1 MNETGGRNELGI
13 GRYILQFRVLL
24 GLFLIAVTILM
35 AYWAARVRIA
45 TRFENFFPSN
55 HPNTL
60 LYRQFHIHYGGA
72 QTLALMLRVKNGD
85 IFNYTTLQKIEDI
98 TRAVNILPGVDHNEI
113 FSLASYRVAFARAL
127 PGAIVTTCYM
137 YPRIPQNR
145 QQLDELKQN
154 VFVHREPVAGLITYD
169 NKGALVAA
177 SFNEG
182 ALDYKDLFDQIQ
194 TIIHQYSDQNTEI
207 YVSGQPVISGWGY
220 YYLPRITAI
229 FIISLGLML
238 IILYLSLGHRSSW
251 WAPIITGSFSA
262 LWGLGFVSL
271 MGYNFDPVMLVI
283 PFILT
288 ARDLSHGIQWQG
300 RYYDELDR
308 LDDKILACATTTDVM
323 LPPGLLSILA
333 DIAGIIFI
341 SFGGIPAL
349 KEIGLGGAVWL
360 ASSLTMVFVFQPIF
374 MSFLPRPTIRERWL
388 SSSGQPR
395 STPIRWLIDWL
406 IRLPVTPGV
415 ARTVLLAAG
424 AAFIVW
430 GGISGQRA
438 HVGYETPGTPLY
450 RPDAK
455 VNRDTAQIGKFFP
468 TDEGWVVL
476 STPEYPN
483 PQSGLG
489 PEVLRMSDDLGAYLV
504 SRGDV
509 LAAVPFASVIK
520 PLNSMFHNGYP
531 KFIAIPT
538 GFDQSRYQK
547 VSVGIELGGNLWF
560 LFLGG
565 TAPGEMER
573 FFAHSPHMNSSCIR
587 LLLPDHTFSRL
598 NRLRDDIRTFV
609 ARRVQPDP
617 NLSHV
622 QLHYL
627 GGEAGLFL
635 AANDVL
641 KQLYFMNITFVLLVI
656 YICCSFTFR
665 SLTAGALFIISCV
678 MANFGA
684 FVYMNARGIGLT
696 IDTIPVISLGIGLG
710 VDYGIYTV
718 ARIRDE
724 VTGGASIDDSITTA
738 LRTTGAAVFS
748 TFAVMVGGILPWA
761 FSPLLFHNEMSVL
774 LIFLMGTN
782 MIAGVLI
789 LPAYIAWRHPQF
801 ITRYMQPKPPAAHA
815 ASAMGTD

>member
-1 MNETGGRNELGI
+1 MNQPGSRNELGI
-13 GRYILQFRVLL
+13 GRSILEFRVPIGLL
-24 GLFLIAVTILM
+24 LIAITLFM
-35 AYWAARVRIA
+35 GYWAARVRIA

-60 LYRQFHIHYGGA
+60 LYRQFHNHYGGA
-72 QTLALMLRVKNGD
+72 QTLALMLRVKQGD
-85 IFNYTTLQKIEDI
+85 IFNYATLQKIEDI

-113 FSLASYRVAFARAL
+113 FSLASYRVAFASAM
-127 PGAIVTTCYM
+127 PGAIITKCYM
-137 YPRIPQNR
+137 YPRIPQNQR
-145 QQLDELKQN
+145 QLDELKHN
-154 VFVHREPVAGLITYD
+154 VFVHRDPVAGLVTYD
-169 NKGALVAA
+169 NKGALVTA

-182 ALDYKDLFDQIQ
+182 ALDYQDLFNKIQ
-194 TIIHQYSDQNTEI
+194 AIVEKYSDDNTQI
-207 YVSGQPVISGWGY
+207 YLSGQPVISGWGY
-220 YYLPRITAI
+220 NYLPRITAI
-229 FIISLGLML
+229 FGTSLGLML

-271 MGYNFDPVMLVI
+271 MDYNFDPVMLVI

-300 RYYDELDR
+300 RYYNELDR
-308 LDDKILACATTTDVM
+308 LDDKVLACATTTDVM

-341 SFGGIPAL
+341 SFGGIPVL

-374 MSFLPRPTIRERWL
+374 MSFLPRPRIRDSWL
-388 SSSGQPR
+388 R
-395 STPIRWLIDWL
+395 SPGRGRSVPARRLVDWL
-406 IRLPVTPGV
+406 VRLPVTPGA
-415 ARTVLLAAG
+415 ARTALLVGG

-430 GGISGQRA
+430 GAISGQRA

-455 VNRDTAQIGKFFP
+455 VNLDTAEIGKFFP

-476 STPEYPN
+476 STPDYPN

-509 LAAVPFASVIK
+509 LAAMPFASVVK

-560 LFLGG
+560 MFLGG

-573 FFAHSPHMNSSCIR
+573 YFAHSPHVNSSCIR
-587 LLLPDHTFSRL
+587 LLLPDHTYGRL

-609 ARRVQPDP
+609 QRRIIPDP
-617 NLSHV
+617 RLSEV
-622 QLHYL
+622 KLQYL

-641 KQLYFMNITFVLLVI
+641 KQLDFMNITFVLLVI
-656 YICCSFTFR
+656 FLCCAFTFR
-665 SLTAGALFIISCV
+665 SFTAGALFIVSCV

-724 VTGGASIDDSITTA
+724 VIGGARIDDSVTKA

-774 LIFLMGTN
+774 LIFLMATN

-789 LPAYIAWRHPQF
+789 LPAYIAWRKPSF
-801 ITRYMQPKPPAAHA
+801 VMRYMQPSMGAAEA
-815 ASAMGTD
+815 ATAAGD

>member
-1 MNETGGRNELGI
+1 MNQLGSRNELGI
-13 GRYILQFRVLL
+13 GRAILQFRVPIGLL
-24 GLFLIAVTILM
+24 LLAVTIFM
-35 AYWAARVRIA
+35 GYWAAHVRIA

-60 LYRQFHIHYGGA
+60 LYRQYHNHYGGA
-72 QTLALMLRVKNGD
+72 QTLALMLRVKHGD
-85 IFNYTTLQKIEDI
+85 IFNYATLQKIEDI
-98 TRAVNILPGVDHNEI
+98 TRAVNILPGADHNEI
-113 FSLASYRVAFARAL
+113 FSLASYRVAFARAV
-127 PGAIVTTCYM
+127 PGAILTTCYM
-137 YPRIPQNR
+137 YPRIPQN
-145 QQLDELKQN
+145 QQELDELRHN
-154 VFVHREPVAGLITYD
+154 VFVHREPVAGLVTYD
-169 NKGALVAA
+169 NKGALVTA

-182 ALDYKDLFDQIQ
+182 ALDYKDLFDKIQ
-194 TIIHQYSDQNTEI
+194 GIIQKYSDQNTEI

-220 YYLPRITAI
+220 YYLPRITTI
-229 FIISLGLML
+229 FVTSLGLML

-271 MGYNFDPVMLVI
+271 MGYDFDPVMLVI

-300 RYYDELDR
+300 RYYNELDR

-341 SFGGIPAL
+341 SFGGIPVL

-374 MSFLPRPTIRERWL
+374 MSFLPRPRIRERWL
-388 SSSGQPR
+388 WAPGQQR
-395 STPIRWLIDWL
+395 STPMRWLIDWL
-406 IRLPVTPGV
+406 IRLPVTPG
-415 ARTVLLAAG
+415 APRTALLVAG

-430 GGISGQRA
+430 GGISGERA

-450 RPDAK
+450 RPDAQ
-455 VNRDTAQIGKFFP
+455 VNLDTAQIGKYFP

-476 STPEYPN
+476 STPDYPD

-489 PEVLRMSDDLGAYLV
+489 PEVLRMTDDLGTYLV
-504 SRGDV
+504 SRGDI
-509 LAAVPFASVIK
+509 LAAVPFASVVK
-520 PLNSMFHNGYP
+520 PLNAMFHNGYP
-531 KFIAIPT
+531 KFIAVPT
-538 GFDQSRYQK
+538 GFDQSRFQK
-547 VSVGIELGGNLWF
+547 TSVGVELGGNLWF
-560 LFLGG
+560 LFYSG

-573 FFAHSPHMNSSCIR
+573 FFAHPPHTTSSCMR
-587 LLLPDHTFSRL
+587 LLLPDHTYSRL
-598 NRLRDDIRTFV
+598 NRLRDDISMFE
-609 ARRVQPDP
+609 AQRVKPDP
-617 NLSHV
+617 RLSHV
-622 QLHYL
+622 RLHYL
-627 GGEAGLFL
+627 GGLAGLFL

-641 KQLYFMNITFVLLVI
+641 KQLDFMNITFVLLVI
-656 YICCSFTFR
+656 YICCAFTFR

-724 VTGGASIDDSITTA
+724 VIGGASIQDSITTA
-738 LRTTGAAVFS
+738 LHTTGAAVFS

-774 LIFLMGTN
+774 LIFLMATN

-789 LPAYIAWRHPQF
+789 LPTYIGWRKPAF
-801 ITRYMQPKPPAAHA
+801 ITRYLLPKVQAPQAATA
-815 ASAMGTD
+815 AGD